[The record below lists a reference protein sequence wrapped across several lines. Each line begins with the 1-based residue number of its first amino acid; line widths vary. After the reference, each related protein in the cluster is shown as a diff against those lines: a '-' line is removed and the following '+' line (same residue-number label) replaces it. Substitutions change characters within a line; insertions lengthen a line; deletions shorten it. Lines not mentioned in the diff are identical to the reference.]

1 MVHNSQLNLCGW
13 TNVSAGLRSACKIV
27 TNLHK
32 KPGRVYMTSRHRRN
46 RENKHRV
53 RSLTHFGEWKDPRDS
68 VVAISQFVVSWISLT
83 NFANI
88 KNSVG
93 SIAQSTQPLKTTLPK
108 SCTIRIFEHFRSIVD
123 DSTPCFFSCDVWRLS
138 LFRIQS
144 KSVSW
149 EGHLPQ
155 IQKKLLQVYPQSLPH
170 NWLINFRSF
179 CVSASWG

>member
-1 MVHNSQLNLCGW
+1 MAKVYPKSWFWMHAFDWPEQTLN
-13 TNVSAGLRSACKIV
+13 TRRP
-27 TNLHK
+27 
-32 KPGRVYMTSRHRRN
+32 KP
-46 RENKHRV
+46 
-53 RSLTHFGEWKDPRDS
+53 RSLTQFGEWKDPRDS
-68 VVAISQFVVSWISLT
+68 VLAISQFVVSWISLT

-108 SCTIRIFEHFRSIVD
+108 SYTIRIFEHFRSIVD

-155 IQKKLLQVYPQSLPH
+155 IQKKLLQVYHKVCTITVL
-170 NWLINFRSF
+170 LIPE
-179 CVSASWG
+179 ASV